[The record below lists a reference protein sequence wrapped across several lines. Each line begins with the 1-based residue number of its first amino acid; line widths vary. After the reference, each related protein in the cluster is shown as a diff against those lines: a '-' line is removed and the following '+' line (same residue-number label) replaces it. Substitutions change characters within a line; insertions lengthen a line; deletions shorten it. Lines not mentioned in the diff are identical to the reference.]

1 MVKKNSFKKI
11 LQLPWYVHL
20 LWVLLLVLLLN
31 RTFKKL
37 GSRFLLWV
45 QTAKHDGSTV
55 QNTTQGNQV
64 NLQDAAQQ
72 IYNALTNFGYLFY
85 GGLFT
90 DGATVVSVLNSVGR
104 SNITRLAQTYA
115 GKFNRNMYTDII
127 NGLTSSEYES
137 VKNLLV

>member
-1 MVKKNSFKKI
+1 MIKKNRFKKI

-20 LWVLLLVLLLN
+20 LWVVLLVLILN

-37 GSRFLLWV
+37 GSRFLLWI
-45 QTAKHDGSTV
+45 QTAKHETTTV
-55 QNTTQGNQV
+55 QNQSGSSV

-90 DGATVVSVLNSVGR
+90 DGSKVVSVVNSIGR
-104 SNITRLAQTYA
+104 VNVPRLAQTYA
-115 GKFNRNMYTDII
+115 SKFNRNMYTDIVD
-127 NGLTSSEYES
+127 GLTASEYES
-137 VKNLLV
+137 IKNMLL